1 MKKILTSLVALAAV
15 ISFASCS
22 SAEKMAKQADLV
34 LVQCNPGTLTVK
46 GGNVDVDIT
55 VTYPAD
61 YFNAK
66 AILEVTPVVVYNGGE
81 EALKPLMYQGTKVA
95 NNYTVVPTEGGVVKE
110 HVAFAFKEGME
121 QCTLELRGRCTTNEG
136 KKWVVLPTKK
146 AADGCNINELLVCAC
161 GNFAVKDHGY
171 QEVIT
176 FNPEGQVMYNINSA
190 VVRNSEIKGKSVKA
204 FQEAMQEV
212 ADNERKTLKGIEV
225 VAYASPDGPEA
236 KNEKLSDNRSK
247 SADKAFQKVAK
258 KDKNLKGVAT
268 EVKSVGEDWAGFQE
282 LVNNSDLEDKDL
294 ILSVLSMYND
304 ANVREKEIRNMSS
317 VFQGLATDVLPQLRR
332 ARFIANVE
340 FINYSEAEL
349 LQLLKENA
357 DLLDE
362 PALLKV
368 ATLVKDCKEKEAVY
382 KMAVEK
388 FNSNKAKFDLAVL
401 AMKAGKTDE
410 ALKALAGVEKD
421 ADVLNLQGVAALRG
435 ADYAAAK
442 KLFAAA
448 GTEAAQKNL
457 ATVAMKEG
465 DYTTA
470 VKYAGETGKEA
481 ALANL
486 LDGNYDKAL
495 KALGDCQCPLSNYV
509 RAICLNHQG
518 KVAEA
523 KAALKKAC
531 DADAK
536 LAKRAQTDLEVA
548 NLL

>member
-1 MKKILTSLVALAAV
+1 MKKILTSLAAIAAV

-22 SAEKMAKQADLV
+22 SAEKMAKQADQV
-34 LVQCNPGTLTVK
+34 LVQCKPATLAVK
-46 GGNVDVDIT
+46 GGKVDVDVI

-81 EALKPLMYQGTKVA
+81 ETLSPLMYQGTKVA
-95 NNYTVVPTEGGVVKE
+95 NNYTVVPSEGGVVLE
-110 HVAFAFKEGME
+110 HLTFAFKEGME
-121 QCTLELRGRCTTNEG
+121 QCTLELRGRCTVNG
-136 KKWVVLPTKK
+136 GNKWVTLPTKK
-146 AADGCNINELLVCAC
+146 AADGCNINELLVCGC

-171 QEVIT
+171 QEIIT
-176 FNPEGQVMYNINSA
+176 FNPEGQVMYNINSD

-282 LVNNSDLEDKDL
+282 LVINSDLEDKDL

-349 LQLLKENA
+349 LQLVKENA

-368 ATLVKDCKEKEAVY
+368 ATLVKDCKEKEAIY

-388 FNSNKAKFDLAVL
+388 YNSNKAKFDLAVL

-410 ALKALAGVEKD
+410 AVKALAGVEKD
-421 ADVLNLQGVAALRG
+421 GDVLNLQGVAALRG

-448 GTEAAQKNL
+448 GTEAAKKNL

-465 DYTTA
+465 DYETA

-481 ALANL
+481 AFANL
-486 LDGNYDKAL
+486 LAGNYDKAL
-495 KALGDCQCPLSNYV
+495 KALGNCQAPVSNYI

-523 KAALKKAC
+523 KEALNKAC
-531 DADAK
+531 AADEK
-536 LAKRAQTDLEVA
+536 LAKRAQTDIEVA